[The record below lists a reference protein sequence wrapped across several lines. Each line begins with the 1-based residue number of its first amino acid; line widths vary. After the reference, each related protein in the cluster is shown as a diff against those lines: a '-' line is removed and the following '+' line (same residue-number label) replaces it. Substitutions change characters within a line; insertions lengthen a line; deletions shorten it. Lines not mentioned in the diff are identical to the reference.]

1 MGRKGC
7 IMRYCKT
14 QMLVGN
20 NLQITLN
27 FPLFSVS
34 RKRRNEMKH
43 SRNVN
48 PYKNKVYPNIV
59 MYIAALLK
67 IK

>member
-1 MGRKGC
+1 
-7 IMRYCKT
+7 
-14 QMLVGN
+14 
-20 NLQITLN
+20 
-27 FPLFSVS
+27 
-34 RKRRNEMKH
+34 MKH